1 MSHTGMV
8 HALREARRVL
18 APGGVLIDLRP
29 GIAHRRVK
37 VVRGGQAELIG
48 AMRERFDDS
57 RAANRA
63 VTRAVGQRL
72 FKFEGRQRVDCDRVM
87 DGSDDLREWLADFM
101 SRDDTL
107 LPHDWLVERVEH
119 ALGTR
124 RRARGSVVVS
134 GPLELRVLTKRAK
147 P

>member
-37 VVRGGQAELIG
+37 VVRGGRAELIG
-48 AMRERFDDS
+48 AMREQFDDG

-87 DGSDDLREWLADFM
+87 DGLDDLREWLADYK
-101 SRDDTL
+101 SRDDTFP
-107 LPHDWLVERVEH
+107 PHDWLVERAAR

-124 RRARGSVVVS
+124 RRKGSVVVS